1 MQNSLFDELPGFQTD
16 TQTDTRS
23 GDPAAAA
30 NLAAAGAGNTGRRKR
45 AAGGVVPVAPAPEL
59 VKLAES
65 LPANLR
71 FGTSSWSFPGWNG
84 HVWNG
89 DYSESTLARNG
100 LVAYARH
107 PLLRTVS
114 LDRSFHQI
122 LNAAQYAQYAAQV
135 GDDFRFVV
143 KAPSVITDAQVR
155 DEEGRGRKLNP
166 NFLDASQL
174 ERLVIEP
181 LLSGLGYKLGAL
193 LFQISPVPDVWLA
206 NMPELLGRLQ
216 TMLKALPD
224 LRAVAPD
231 AVVAVEVRNPQWLV
245 PRFVDVLRS
254 VGATYC
260 MGIHPKMPPIA
271 EQLWVLRALWP
282 GPLVCR
288 WNLNPLHGAYG
299 FEDAERKYEPFDR
312 IQDPD
317 LDTRNA
323 LARVIAGTVSAGQN
337 AFVTVNNNAEGCA
350 PLSVAELARA
360 VRSVTTHNKAS

>member
-1 MQNSLFDELPGFQTD
+1 MQNSLFDDLPDPLPD
-16 TQTDTRS
+16 TS
-23 GDPAAAA
+23 NSAAAD
-30 NLAAAGAGNTGRRKR
+30 TGKPVRRKR
-45 AAGGVVPVAPAPEL
+45 AAGGVMPVAPDPAL

-65 LPANLR
+65 LPPNLR

-84 HVWNG
+84 LVWQG

-100 LVAYARH
+100 LAAYARH
-107 PLLRTVS
+107 PLMRTVS
-114 LDRSFHQI
+114 LDRSFHQV

-143 KAPSVITDAQVR
+143 KAPNVIVDAQIR
-155 DEEGRGRKLNP
+155 DEDGRGRKLNP
-166 NFLDASQL
+166 NFLDATQL

-181 LLSGLGYKLGAL
+181 LLNGLGHKLGAL
-193 LFQISPVPDVWLA
+193 LFQISPVPEVWLA
-206 NMPELLGRLQ
+206 HMPELLGRLQ
-216 TMLKALPD
+216 AMLKAIPD

-245 PRFVDVLRS
+245 PRFVDVLRETR
-254 VGATYC
+254 ATYC

-299 FEDAERKYEPFDR
+299 FEDAERKYDPFDKM
-312 IQDPD
+312 QDPD
-317 LDTRNA
+317 PDTRNA
-323 LARVIAGTVSAGQN
+323 LARVIAGTVHAGQN

-350 PLSVAELARA
+350 PLSVAELARTVA
-360 VRSVTTHNKAS
+360 EVKPRK

>member
-1 MQNSLFDELPGFQTD
+1 MQNSLFDDTPEPANDTAPLPEN
-16 TQTDTRS
+16 
-23 GDPAAAA
+23 AV
-30 NLAAAGAGNTGRRKR
+30 RRKR
-45 AAGGVVPVAPAPEL
+45 LAGGVAPIQADPTLVEL
-59 VKLAES
+59 AAS

-84 HVWNG
+84 HVWSG
-89 DYSESTLARNG
+89 DYAESTLARNG
-100 LVAYARH
+100 LAAYARH

-114 LDRSFHQI
+114 LDRSFHQV

-166 NFLDASQL
+166 NFLDPQQL

-181 LLSGLGYKLGAL
+181 LLSGLGNKLGAL

-216 TMLKALPD
+216 MFLKAVPD
-224 LRAVAPD
+224 LRTVAPD

-254 VGATYC
+254 TGATYC

-299 FEDAERKYEPFDR
+299 FEDAERKYEPFDKML
-312 IQDPD
+312 DPD
-317 LDTRNA
+317 PETRNA

-360 VRSVTTHNKAS
+360 VRASGVIPAKVGIWS